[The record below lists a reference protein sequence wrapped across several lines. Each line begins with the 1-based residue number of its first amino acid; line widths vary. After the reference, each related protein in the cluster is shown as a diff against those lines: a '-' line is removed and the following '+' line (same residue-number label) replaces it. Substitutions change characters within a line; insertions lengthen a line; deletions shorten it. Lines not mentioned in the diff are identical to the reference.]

1 MRGSRDRSALHDAGG
16 GSFVPSTDRR
26 PACRNPLRKRRNEG
40 FALLFVIGC
49 TLVVV
54 GLVQATLGSARAR
67 LDLASGIEGR
77 ARAVAAADGALW
89 HAVYGLR
96 ATGELPDLP
105 SGVRVAAEGHVG
117 RADVNGATEAE
128 LAQAARRAGLARP
141 GAFAAAV
148 LARREAFAAAGIPWR
163 LEARPFAT
171 ERDLLALAAPDERGA
186 VAGAFTVHPADDD
199 EAVHTLTALAR
210 TPGGAEARREA
221 VVAIGEGVRVL
232 SWR

>member
-1 MRGSRDRSALHDAGG
+1 M
-16 GSFVPSTDRR
+16 PSTECRTRCGKPSREDR
-26 PACRNPLRKRRNEG
+26 NGG

-54 GLVQATLGSARAR
+54 WSVQATLGSARAR
-67 LDLASGIEGR
+67 IDLAGGIEEQ
-77 ARAVAAADGALW
+77 ARAVAAADGAIW
-89 HAVYGLR
+89 HAAYGLR
-96 ATGELPDLP
+96 VAGEIPDLP
-105 SGVRVAAEGHVG
+105 SEAGFGAEVEVAAESHGD

-128 LAQAARRAGLARP
+128 LARAARRVGLARP

-163 LEARPFAT
+163 LDARAFAT
-171 ERDLLALAAPDERGA
+171 ERDLLAIAPPGEREA
-186 VAGAFTVHPADDD
+186 VSSAFTVHPADDE

-210 TPGGAEARREA
+210 TPGGAEARRQA